1 MTNST
6 EYLPKCYHPRVSTY
20 WWLARWAYLKFILRE
35 ISSVFVAWIVVLTML
50 QIRALTRGPTGY
62 AAVQEWLVNP
72 LVLALNVISF
82 FFVVFHAVTWFNLAP
97 HSIVIRI
104 RGKRL
109 PGLAITA
116 ANYAGWALVSAFVA
130 GIILRG

>member
-20 WWLARWAYLKFILRE
+20 WWLARWAYFKFILRE

-50 QIRALTRGPTGY
+50 QIRALTRGPAAY
-62 AAVQEWLVNP
+62 AEFQQWLANP

-97 HSIVIRI
+97 QAIVVRI

-109 PGLAITA
+109 PGLAVATP
-116 ANYAGWALVSAFVA
+116 NYLGWVLVSAIVA
-130 GIILRG
+130 WIILRG